1 MPTTDPRVDAYIAQ
15 AAPFAQPILAHLRKL
30 VHAACPD
37 VQEAIKWGMPHFL
50 YRDRIL
56 CGMAA
61 FKQHATFGFRHAA
74 ELFEP
79 PGAECLDGPALARR
93 QGSAGEIEERLEL
106 EPSPASTEAMG
117 QFGRIQSVADLP
129 AAAILKKLVREAM
142 RLTESGVKASLTA
155 PKPRKPPLRAPADL
169 TRALAANV
177 DAKRHFDAFPPGQRR
192 EYIEWLTEAKRP
204 ETREKRL
211 AQTIEWLAEGKRR
224 HWKYERC

>member
-74 ELFEP
+74 ELF
-79 PGAECLDGPALARR
+79 
-93 QGSAGEIEERLEL
+93 